1 MANVELVAD
10 ELPFR
15 PIEMLFE
22 VLGFTN
28 GIIVGVNVDV
38 GVVVVVVVVAA
49 AAAAAVAGA
58 TSGFSSDK
66 LPLGAAVI
74 EP

>member
-28 GIIVGVNVDV
+28 GIIVGVNGDI
-38 GVVVVVVVVAA
+38 GVVVVVV